1 LRLRRAISDSFR
13 RPEYIR
19 MEVMKSVTATNYQK
33 DKLYPAV
40 ARAVAEI
47 LATTNVVTPV
57 ELLLRL
63 QRITKA
69 QHEDWRRGR
78 IPYLERVCVG
88 NLSKLS
94 VILRLLDC
102 HARAI
107 GLKPSQT
114 VYHKWGR
121 GGKHIYCVFPRA
133 VHRLW
138 RRRTPGTTW
147 RRTGWREATAIKP
160 VASILASIVVKD
172 PKWST
177 GSGPAAFRVGLIRA
191 AHVSQVIESG

>member
-1 LRLRRAISDSFR
+1 
-13 RPEYIR
+13 
-19 MEVMKSVTATNYQK
+19 MEVMKSITATNYQK

-47 LATTNVVTPV
+47 LETTNVVAPV

-69 QHEDWRRGR
+69 QYEDWRFGR
-78 IPYLERVCVG
+78 IPYLERVCAG

-94 VILRLLDC
+94 VILRILDY

-121 GGKHIYCVFPRA
+121 GGKHIILRFSKSGAPALEAAYARHYVATDRLKSGDREQARGEHPR
-133 VHRLW
+133 
-138 RRRTPGTTW
+138 G
-147 RRTGWREATAIKP
+147 
-160 VASILASIVVKD
+160 
-172 PKWST
+172 
-177 GSGPAAFRVGLIRA
+177 
-191 AHVSQVIESG
+191 ESGQGP

>member
-1 LRLRRAISDSFR
+1 
-13 RPEYIR
+13 
-19 MEVMKSVTATNYQK
+19 MEVMKSITATNYQK

-47 LATTNVVTPV
+47 LETTNVVTPV
-57 ELLLRL
+57 DLLLRL

-69 QHEDWRRGR
+69 QYEDWRFGR

-88 NLSKLS
+88 SLSKLS
-94 VILRLLDC
+94 VILRLLDY

-121 GGKHIYCVFPRA
+121 GGKHIMLRFSKSGAPALEAAYARHYVATERLKKDVREQAGGEHPR
-133 VHRLW
+133 V
-138 RRRTPGTTW
+138 
-147 RRTGWREATAIKP
+147 
-160 VASILASIVVKD
+160 
-172 PKWST
+172 
-177 GSGPAAFRVGLIRA
+177 
-191 AHVSQVIESG
+191 ESGQGS

>member
-1 LRLRRAISDSFR
+1 
-13 RPEYIR
+13 
-19 MEVMKSVTATNYQK
+19 MEDMKSLTSTNYQK

-57 ELLLRL
+57 EVLLRM

-69 QHEDWRRGR
+69 QCEDWRFGR

-94 VILRLLDC
+94 VILRLLGY
-102 HARAI
+102 HARTL

-121 GGKHIYCVFPRA
+121 GGKHILLRFSKSGAPALEAAYARHYVATDRLKSGDRDQPRDE
-133 VHRLW
+133 H
-138 RRRTPGTTW
+138 P
-147 RRTGWREATAIKP
+147 
-160 VASILASIVVKD
+160 
-172 PKWST
+172 
-177 GSGPAAFRVGLIRA
+177 RV
-191 AHVSQVIESG
+191 ESGQGP

>member
-1 LRLRRAISDSFR
+1 
-13 RPEYIR
+13 
-19 MEVMKSVTATNYQK
+19 MEDMKSITATNYQK

-47 LATTNVVTPV
+47 LETTNVVTPV
-57 ELLLRL
+57 ELLQRL

-69 QHEDWRRGR
+69 QYEDWRFGR

-94 VILRLLDC
+94 VILRLLDY
-102 HARAI
+102 HARTV

-121 GGKHIYCVFPRA
+121 GGKHIILRFSKSGAPALEAAYARHYVA
-133 VHRLW
+133 TDRLKQGDGDHA
-138 RRRTPGTTW
+138 RG
-147 RRTGWREATAIKP
+147 EH
-160 VASILASIVVKD
+160 S
-172 PKWST
+172 
-177 GSGPAAFRVGLIRA
+177 RV
-191 AHVSQVIESG
+191 ESGQGP

>member
-1 LRLRRAISDSFR
+1 MPPPRIEL
-13 RPEYIR
+13 
-19 MEVMKSVTATNYQK
+19 MKSVTATNYQK

-40 ARAVAEI
+40 ERAVAEI
-47 LATTNVVTPV
+47 LKTTNVVTPL

-69 QHEDWRRGR
+69 QCEDWRFGR
-78 IPYLERVCVG
+78 IPYLERACVG

-94 VILRLLDC
+94 TTLRILDY

-121 GGKHIYCVFPRA
+121 GGKHITLRFSKSGAPA
-133 VHRLW
+133 L
-138 RRRTPGTTW
+138 
-147 RRTGWREATAIKP
+147 EAAYARHY
-160 VASILASIVVKD
+160 VATNR
-172 PKWST
+172 PPTST
-177 GSGPAAFRVGLIRA
+177 GDQGGVEHPPGES
-191 AHVSQVIESG
+191 SQ